1 MKITSLFTK
10 GLFVTAIATTMVI
23 GAGVAGAS
31 ASDGHHERNT
41 SGEDHEQGSD
51 HGHDDDGDEHGV
63 GHESHGRG
71 WGFGHGAGDDEA
83 DGNETELG
91 ESDDQSED
99 ESESVDTGEDV
110 VVPVVLTP
118 AQDDPSGTTLD
129 TSVLDTPVPAADFQV
144 VVIET
149 STTEAAAL
157 VPEVEA
163 IQPQILV
170 ESPELARDEASTP
183 APNNVNETE
192 LSDEAAPS
200 TSERLPMT
208 GASSLFVV
216 GLAASL
222 LAAGWLVIA
231 GRRRKVVA

>member
-1 MKITSLFTK
+1 MKITSMFTK
-10 GLFVTAIATTMVI
+10 GLFVTAIATTMVL
-23 GAGVAGAS
+23 GAGFAGAS

-183 APNNVNETE
+183 APNIVNETK

-208 GASSLFVV
+208 GASSLLVV